1 MKILVTGGYGFIG
14 RHLVNTLTRI
24 GHDVSTLD
32 IAPTLLYT
40 NDHIDQTKHYIGD
53 ITDQKYIDDVFL
65 HCKPE
70 AVYHLA
76 SKVSVRQSVLD
87 PISDFNTN
95 VMGSLNIILACQKY
109 KVKRLLFSSSG
120 GTVYGDYGRPAR
132 ETDALDPVSPYG
144 ISKQAVEN
152 LIRFYFSENTDS
164 VTSYTILRYANV
176 YGPYQN
182 INGDCGVISIFA
194 DKMSKNEPVT
204 IFGNGEQVRDYIY
217 VQDVVDTSV
226 RALEN
231 AKNEIYNIG
240 TGKETTILE
249 LFNILAKKL
258 NYNQQPVFDSAK
270 SGELFYNCL
279 NVTKGIIQLSMRNLF
294 NLEAGLEFTLKTNL
308 SLI

>member
-1 MKILVTGGYGFIG
+1 MKILITGGYGFIG
-14 RHLVNTLTRI
+14 RHLATTLTRI

-40 NDHIDQTKHYIGD
+40 NDHINEMKHYVGD
-53 ITDQKYIDDVFL
+53 ITDRNYIDEVFK
-65 HCKPE
+65 HCQPE

-120 GTVYGDYGRPAR
+120 GTVYGPVLQPSR
-132 ETDALDPVSPYG
+132 ESDTLNPVSPYG

-164 VTSYTILRYANV
+164 ETSYTILRYANV

-182 INGDCGVISIFA
+182 VNGDCGVISIFA
-194 DKMSKNEPVT
+194 DKMAKNEPVT
-204 IFGNGEQVRDYIY
+204 IFGDGQQVRDYVY
-217 VQDVVDTSV
+217 VQDVVDSSI

-231 AKNEIYNIG
+231 AKNETYNIG

-249 LFNILAKKL
+249 LFSILAKKL
-258 NYNQQPVFDSAK
+258 NYMQTPTFELAK
-270 SGELFYNCL
+270 TGELFYNCL
-279 NVTKGIIQLSMRNLF
+279 NINKGIIRLSMKNLF
-294 NLEAGLEFTLKTNL
+294 NLETGLEFTLKTNL